1 MYFFYLFLLVALEK
15 PSLSEAWQIA
25 TKLLYE
31 LTPERAVELLRQFMD
46 KSCNI
51 TNKFVRRDRR
61 KLEDV
66 IRTLETEGGRNM
78 LNFKHPYIWAPFV
91 MVGNGSLLI
100 GNSSRRNQVL
110 ELSGVDEL
118 SMRTKQTSK

>member
-1 MYFFYLFLLVALEK
+1 
-15 PSLSEAWQIA
+15 
-25 TKLLYE
+25 
-31 LTPERAVELLRQFMD
+31 
-46 KSCNI
+46 
-51 TNKFVRRDRR
+51 
-61 KLEDV
+61 
-66 IRTLETEGGRNM
+66 M